1 MKELLRIFLKGLLSF
16 GGFVVVCLVGL
27 MIYFKV
33 ATNADTDSIME
44 QYMDSRLGIERC
56 DYRVVRRN
64 ASFGALF
71 QDPLAIQ
78 KIKISE
84 QGWCKIEKYIQL
96 QVDSYEIPLT
106 SLGQE
111 DKKLCPKVNYVIGE
125 LRLSQD
131 RLSEDVELLWT
142 KTTIDTEEE
151 FSIINSARSGRFFVQ
166 DFWLG
171 GHFAYLIIDT
181 DKHIIYRKYGM
192 I

>member
-1 MKELLRIFLKGLLSF
+1 MKKLLRIFLKGLLSF

-71 QDPLAIQ
+71 Q
-78 KIKISE
+78 
-84 QGWCKIEKYIQL
+84 L

-131 RLSEDVELLWT
+131 RLSEDAELLWT

-151 FSIINSARSGRFFVQ
+151 FSIINSARSRRFFVQ